1 MINTLINV
9 YLPHFFDWLIETSL
23 MASILVGFILC
34 IKVLFRNKLTPRWQ
48 YMLWIVLMIRL
59 LLPWSP
65 DSSYSIYSLFS
76 YRSSV
81 SEVIPKNMPATENIV
96 NIESDRKVE
105 LESNSKMVTKTSEP
119 EVKVSSEK
127 QTTFSLYKIAL
138 YVWLAGVIVLAVIT
152 FLTNRRLYSYI
163 KKQPDITDEQ
173 VATVFNRC
181 KQSMKM
187 KKAVS
192 LRLAGKIASP
202 TVFSFFRPK
211 VLLSKKHMKVL
222 NEQQLQYVFY
232 HELAHIKRNDVA
244 VNWIMY
250 SLILLNWFNPILRYA
265 YFCMRE
271 DQELAC
277 DAYALTFIDKEEQIA
292 YGHTI
297 ITLLEHYS
305 YQVPSLANL
314 SRNKRTLKRRIVMIK
329 KFQKKSYRL
338 SLLGI
343 IAIAAIAGGFLLNAK
358 ITEED
363 ERQEEKV
370 IEKKQSKAAFE
381 KAIETV
387 LGTPENA
394 SREWGMSIKSYKR
407 DTDFLYLA
415 EKNFTKEEFEQYV
428 QLFKEA
434 KEIHKKAMVNKK
446 VPENYDRDTKEF
458 KRERLNKAD
467 QERLASIEKKLVPL
481 SERVEKSLTYT
492 IEEANEHVPFQIKHP
507 SYMLEGYELKRE
519 WADSYFGRDVE
530 LVIKSEYT
538 NGKYGFT
545 IYQSRIYAGGN
556 KDPLHYMMPGE
567 ENLESYNLD
576 GKGMVYNKSSHG
588 EGKLK
593 GLKMFVPEQGKNSE
607 YQIVIVNDIFTRDT
621 KIYEEIIDDELTKKE
636 MEKILLSMSK

>member
-65 DSSYSIYSLFS
+65 DSSYSIYSLLS
-76 YRSSV
+76 YSSSV

-127 QTTFSLYKIAL
+127 QTTFSLYKLAL
-138 YVWLAGVIVLAVIT
+138 YVWLAGVIVLAAIT

-187 KKAVS
+187 KKVVS

-211 VLLSKKHMKVL
+211 VLLSKKHMKIL

-250 SLILLNWFNPILRYA
+250 SLILLNWFNPILWYA

-297 ITLLEHYS
+297 ITLLQHYS

-314 SRNKRTLKRRIVMIK
+314 SRNKRTLKRRIIMIK

-343 IAIAAIAGGFLLNAK
+343 IAIVAIASLSLFNARTTEGK
-358 ITEED
+358 EKQEDKVEQSKDAFQNAVDTLFGTEE
-363 ERQEEKV
+363 
-370 IEKKQSKAAFE
+370 KAR
-381 KAIETV
+381 K
-387 LGTPENA
+387 
-394 SREWGMSIKSYKR
+394 EWGMSNWQYENR
-407 DTDFLYLA
+407 TAFLYHA
-415 EKNFTKEEFEQYV
+415 EKALTKEEFENYV
-428 QLFKEA
+428 QLYKE
-434 KEIHKKAMVNKK
+434 V
-446 VPENYDRDTKEF
+446 
-458 KRERLNKAD
+458 L
-467 QERLASIEKKLVPL
+467 QIEKKGLVRLNLPENFQGDIKEVKEERL
-481 SERVEKSLTYT
+481 STENREKLQEIRNKTTPYEDKVGEYLTYT
-492 IEEANEHVPFQIKHP
+492 VEEVQQHVDFQIKRP
-507 SYMLEGYELKRE
+507 TYTIKGYTQKDERVNYYLKIKPEFTIEL
-519 WADSYFGRDVE
+519 
-530 LVIKSEYT
+530 EYT
-538 NGKYGFT
+538 NGKGNYT
-545 IYQSRIYAGGN
+545 ISQSQVFGES
-556 KDPLHYMMPGE
+556 KDPF
-567 ENLESYNLD
+567 
-576 GKGMVYNKSSHG
+576 SHQ
-588 EGKLK
+588 
-593 GLKMFVPEQGKNSE
+593 FVVPENIEQYELEGNQIFYATHHSDSNLQGMKMIVPAKGKNSA
-607 YQIVIVNDIFTRDT
+607 YQIVIINHSLENQVEAVFDKNVN
-621 KIYEEIIDDELTKKE
+621 KEEL
-636 MEKILLSMSK
+636 EKIMLSMLK

>member
-65 DSSYSIYSLFS
+65 DSSYSIYSLLS
-76 YRSSV
+76 YSSSV

-127 QTTFSLYKIAL
+127 QTTFSLYKLAL
-138 YVWLAGVIVLAVIT
+138 YVWLAGVIILAAIT

-173 VATVFNRC
+173 VTTVFNRC

-250 SLILLNWFNPILRYA
+250 SLILLNWFNPILWYA

-314 SRNKRTLKRRIVMIK
+314 SRNKRTLKRRIIMIK

-338 SLLGI
+338 SLLGVI
-343 IAIAAIAGGFLLNAK
+343 VIVAIASLSLFNARATEGKEKQKDKVEQSKDAFQNAVDMLFGTEENAK
-358 ITEED
+358 KEY
-363 ERQEEKV
+363 RYSARV
-370 IEKKQSKAAFE
+370 Y
-381 KAIETV
+381 
-387 LGTPENA
+387 EN
-394 SREWGMSIKSYKR
+394 K
-407 DTDFLYLA
+407 TDYLYLA
-415 EKNFTKEEFEQYV
+415 EKALTTDEFQQYIKLYKEIINIQKKGAPRDSDYESIFFREERLTEADREKLYALYDQSKPFNDKVEESLNYTV
-428 QLFKEA
+428 KEA
-434 KEIHKKAMVNKK
+434 QEHVDFQIKK
-446 VPENYDRDTKEF
+446 P
-458 KRERLNKAD
+458 
-467 QERLASIEKKLVPL
+467 
-481 SERVEKSLTYT
+481 TYT
-492 IEEANEHVPFQIKHP
+492 IEGYDLKDEKVSCFIKRRP
-507 SYMLEGYELKRE
+507 ELII
-519 WADSYFGRDVE
+519 E
-530 LVIKSEYT
+530 LEYT
-538 NGKYGFT
+538 NGKGNYT
-545 IYQSRIYAGGN
+545 TYQSQVFGES
-556 KDPLHYMMPGE
+556 KDPFHALFVVE
-567 ENLESYNLD
+567 ENIEQYELEGNQIFYATHNSDRNLQ
-576 GKGMVYNKSSHG
+576 GM
-588 EGKLK
+588 
-593 GLKMFVPEQGKNSE
+593 KMIVPAKGKNRA
-607 YQIVIVNDIFTRDT
+607 YQIVIINHSLENPGEAVFDKNVN
-621 KIYEEIIDDELTKKE
+621 KEEL
-636 MEKILLSMSK
+636 EKIMLSMLK

>member
-65 DSSYSIYSLFS
+65 DSSYSIYSLLS
-76 YRSSV
+76 YSSSV

-127 QTTFSLYKIAL
+127 QTTFSLYKLAL
-138 YVWLAGVIVLAVIT
+138 YVWLAGVIVLAAIT

-187 KKAVS
+187 KKVVS

-211 VLLSKKHMKVL
+211 VLLSKKHMKIL

-250 SLILLNWFNPILRYA
+250 SLILLNWFNPILWYA

-297 ITLLEHYS
+297 ITLLQHYS

-314 SRNKRTLKRRIVMIK
+314 SRNKRTLKRRIIMIK

-343 IAIAAIAGGFLLNAK
+343 IAIVAIASLSLFNARTTEGK
-358 ITEED
+358 EKQEDKVEQSKDAFQNAVDTLFGTEE
-363 ERQEEKV
+363 
-370 IEKKQSKAAFE
+370 KAR
-381 KAIETV
+381 K
-387 LGTPENA
+387 
-394 SREWGMSIKSYKR
+394 EWGMSNWQYENR
-407 DTDFLYLA
+407 TAFLYHA
-415 EKNFTKEEFEQYV
+415 EKALTKEEFENYV
-428 QLFKEA
+428 QLYKE
-434 KEIHKKAMVNKK
+434 V
-446 VPENYDRDTKEF
+446 
-458 KRERLNKAD
+458 L
-467 QERLASIEKKLVPL
+467 QIEKKGLVRLNLPENFQGDIKEVKEERL
-481 SERVEKSLTYT
+481 STENREKLQEIRNKTTPYEDKVGKYLTYT
-492 IEEANEHVPFQIKHP
+492 VEEVQQHVDFQIKRP
-507 SYMLEGYELKRE
+507 TYTIKGYTQKDERVNYYLKIKPEFTIEL
-519 WADSYFGRDVE
+519 
-530 LVIKSEYT
+530 EYT
-538 NGKYGFT
+538 NGKGNYT
-545 IYQSRIYAGGN
+545 ISQSQVFGES
-556 KDPLHYMMPGE
+556 KDPF
-567 ENLESYNLD
+567 
-576 GKGMVYNKSSHG
+576 SHQ
-588 EGKLK
+588 
-593 GLKMFVPEQGKNSE
+593 FVVPENIEQYELEGNQIFYATHHSDSNLQGMKMIVPAKGKNSA
-607 YQIVIVNDIFTRDT
+607 YQIVIINHSLENQGEAVFDKNVN
-621 KIYEEIIDDELTKKE
+621 KEEL
-636 MEKILLSMSK
+636 EKIMLSMLK

>member
-65 DSSYSIYSLFS
+65 DSSYSIYSLLS
-76 YRSSV
+76 YSSSV
-81 SEVIPKNMPATENIV
+81 SEVIPKNMPATESIV

-105 LESNSKMVTKTSEP
+105 LESNPKMVTKTSEP
-119 EVKVSSEK
+119 EVEVSSEK
-127 QTTFSLYKIAL
+127 QTTFSLYKLAL
-138 YVWLAGVIVLAVIT
+138 YVWLAGVIVLAAIT

-173 VATVFNRC
+173 VITVFDRC

-232 HELAHIKRNDVA
+232 HELAHIKRKYVA

-250 SLILLNWFNPILRYA
+250 SLILLNWFNPILWYA

-314 SRNKRTLKRRIVMIK
+314 SRNKRTLKRRIIMIK

-338 SLLGI
+338 SLLGV
-343 IAIAAIAGGFLLNAK
+343 IAIVAIASLSLFNARATEGKEKQEDKVEQSKDAYQNAVDMLFGTEENAK
-358 ITEED
+358 KEYHYSARVYE
-363 ERQEEKV
+363 QK
-370 IEKKQSKAAFE
+370 
-381 KAIETV
+381 
-387 LGTPENA
+387 
-394 SREWGMSIKSYKR
+394 
-407 DTDFLYLA
+407 TDYLYLA
-415 EKNFTKEEFEQYV
+415 EKALTKDEFQQYIKLSKEIINIQKKGAPRDPDYESVFFREERLTKADRDKLYALYDQSKPFDDKVYESLNYTV
-428 QLFKEA
+428 KEA
-434 KEIHKKAMVNKK
+434 QQHVDFQIKK
-446 VPENYDRDTKEF
+446 P
-458 KRERLNKAD
+458 
-467 QERLASIEKKLVPL
+467 
-481 SERVEKSLTYT
+481 TYT
-492 IEEANEHVPFQIKHP
+492 IEGYNLKDEKVGYFIKRRP
-507 SYMLEGYELKRE
+507 ELII
-519 WADSYFGRDVE
+519 E
-530 LVIKSEYT
+530 LEYT
-538 NGKYGFT
+538 NGKGNYT
-545 IYQSRIYAGGN
+545 TYQSQVFGES
-556 KDPLHYMMPGE
+556 KDPFHALFVVE
-567 ENLESYNLD
+567 ENIEQYELEGNQIFYATHNSDSNLQGMKMIVPAK
-576 GKGMVYNKSSHG
+576 GKDSA
-588 EGKLK
+588 
-593 GLKMFVPEQGKNSE
+593 
-607 YQIVIVNDIFTRDT
+607 YQIVIINHSLEKQGEAVFDKNVN
-621 KIYEEIIDDELTKKE
+621 KEEL
-636 MEKILLSMSK
+636 EKVMLSMLK

>member
-65 DSSYSIYSLFS
+65 DSSYSIYSLLS
-76 YRSSV
+76 YSSSV

-127 QTTFSLYKIAL
+127 QTTFSLYKLAL
-138 YVWLAGVIVLAVIT
+138 YVWLAGVIILAAIT

-173 VATVFNRC
+173 VTTVFNRC

-250 SLILLNWFNPILRYA
+250 SLILLNWFNPILWYA

-305 YQVPSLANL
+305 YQLPSLANL
-314 SRNKRTLKRRIVMIK
+314 SRNKRTLKRRIIMIK

-338 SLLGI
+338 SLLGVI
-343 IAIAAIAGGFLLNAK
+343 VIVAIASLSLFNARATEGKEKQKDKVEQSKDAFQHAVDMLFGTEENAK
-358 ITEED
+358 KEY
-363 ERQEEKV
+363 RYSARV
-370 IEKKQSKAAFE
+370 Y
-381 KAIETV
+381 
-387 LGTPENA
+387 EN
-394 SREWGMSIKSYKR
+394 K
-407 DTDFLYLA
+407 TDYLYLA
-415 EKNFTKEEFEQYV
+415 EKALTTDEFQQYIKLYKEIINIQKKGAPRDSDYESIFFREERLTETDREKLYALYDQSKPFNDKVEESLNYTV
-428 QLFKEA
+428 KEA
-434 KEIHKKAMVNKK
+434 QEHVDFQIKK
-446 VPENYDRDTKEF
+446 P
-458 KRERLNKAD
+458 
-467 QERLASIEKKLVPL
+467 
-481 SERVEKSLTYT
+481 TYT
-492 IEEANEHVPFQIKHP
+492 IEGYDLKDEKVSCFIKRRP
-507 SYMLEGYELKRE
+507 ELII
-519 WADSYFGRDVE
+519 E
-530 LVIKSEYT
+530 LEYT
-538 NGKYGFT
+538 NGKGNYT
-545 IYQSRIYAGGN
+545 TYQSQVFGES
-556 KDPLHYMMPGE
+556 KDPFHGLFVVE
-567 ENLESYNLD
+567 ENIEQYELEGNQIFYATHNSDRNLQ
-576 GKGMVYNKSSHG
+576 GM
-588 EGKLK
+588 
-593 GLKMFVPEQGKNSE
+593 KMIVPAKGKNRA
-607 YQIVIVNDIFTRDT
+607 YQIVIINHSLENPGEAVFDKNVN
-621 KIYEEIIDDELTKKE
+621 KEEL
-636 MEKILLSMSK
+636 EKIMLSMLK